1 MQKKTNGENSTKFT
15 EAQLRDALMHAED
28 VLDRALLSL
37 EMLVL
42 GETAKAMKDEAP
54 LSGDGIDIGIE
65 ERYMNE
71 STIGVLESIRDS
83 EHMLPYDIRFDDPR
97 GFSWEY
103 NGVPIRFKFIHRKYP
118 WFTYPQ
124 EAFYFT
130 GNYRIPNPFEKYYK
144 ARFLVR

>member
-103 NGVPIRFKFIHRKYP
+103 NGVPIRVKFIHRKYP